1 MLCRTRNL
9 ARRTG
14 RLTANLRN
22 HEYFGFVDGH
32 TYLSSSQLEEL
43 QHLALEPD
51 PQLVVKAECQLAQLA
66 TRGHA
71 AAFASARMALYAT
84 LRALGIG
91 PGDEVIVTAFTCAV
105 VCTAVRRTGARIV
118 YCDIDAETFGTSPDA
133 AMRIITPATKAIVA
147 QHSFGIPCDIKALR
161 SVADTHGIT
170 LIEDCALAVGS
181 TVDGA
186 PVGSYGDAAIFSTD
200 HSKPLNSLIGGFAC
214 TDNADLA
221 LAISALQGSSE
232 ELAPEHQRA
241 LLSRVL
247 LETRL
252 ARPEGN
258 SQLAMRDFISDVRS
272 HIHASTVPFLLA
284 DATPDSNTPYPY
296 PARLPA
302 FLAYLVLQELAR
314 WPETAARRRVS
325 HAAVDTAM
333 REIVPEARLPS
344 AVTSAH
350 NMIIPHRYAL
360 SVANGAKLREQL
372 APFIA
377 VDWTWFLEPIVAT
390 PAPLSSFGYQAS
402 SCPTA
407 ETLGRDMINIPLPLS
422 AGSCEILVAHLHR
435 ALAIRADR

>member
-1 MLCRTRNL
+1 MLSRTRYI
-9 ARRTG
+9 ARHAG

-51 PQLVVKAECQLAQLA
+51 PQLVVKAERQVGQLAN
-66 TRGHA
+66 RGHA

-84 LRALGIG
+84 LRSLGIG
-91 PGDEVIVTAFTCAV
+91 PGDEVIVTAFTCEV

-147 QHSFGIPCDIKALR
+147 QHSFGIPCDIKSLR
-161 SVADTHGIT
+161 SVTNTHGIA

-214 TDNADLA
+214 TDNAGLA
-221 LAISALQGSSE
+221 MAISALQGSSE

-258 SQLAMRDFISDVRS
+258 SRLAMHDFISDLRP

-284 DATPDSNTPYPY
+284 DATPDSHTPYPY
-296 PARLPA
+296 PARLPT

-314 WPETAARRRVS
+314 WPETAARRRHS
-325 HAAVDTAM
+325 YAAVDTAI
-333 REIVPEARLPS
+333 RELVPEACLPWAVRS
-344 AVTSAH
+344 ARKT
-350 NMIIPHRYAL
+350 IIPHRYVL
-360 SVANGAKLREQL
+360 SVTNGARLRERL

-377 VDWTWFLEPIVAT
+377 VDWMWFLEPIIAT
-390 PAPLSSFGYQAS
+390 SAPLSSFGYQAS
-402 SCPTA
+402 SCPIA
-407 ETLGRDMINIPLPLS
+407 ETLGSGMINIPLPLS
-422 AGSCEILVAHLHR
+422 AGSCELLVAHLHR
-435 ALAIRADR
+435 ALAVRPDR